1 MRNWAGRKKMG
12 EEIRQSRFS
21 AADHARYRQRLAAET
36 RLLAR
41 WFAEDRFAHDE
52 PVAGFELEAWLL
64 DAELRPAPKN
74 AEFLARLDDPMASP
88 ELASFNFEVNGT
100 PQPLRGHAFSAM
112 HGELARTWQRCRVAA
127 AELDCRIAMIGILPT
142 AENEDFNLANMSQM
156 ARYRAL
162 NREVVRLRRGR
173 PLVLDIN
180 GVEHLRVTHR
190 DVMLEAAAT
199 SFQIHLQVDPAQA
212 VRLYNA
218 SLVASA
224 PMVAITANSP
234 WLFGKDLWDET
245 RIPLF
250 EQSVAVG
257 GYAGARFG
265 PIRRVTFGSG
275 YVRRSLLELFEENL
289 AHYPVLLPEDLG
301 EVDPQLHHLRL
312 HNGTIWRWN
321 RPLVGF
327 DAEGR
332 PHLRIE
338 HRVVP
343 AGPSIPDAMANAAFY
358 YGLVASLAGAAE
370 PPESRLPFNR
380 ARDNFYSA
388 ARHGLRAA
396 IHWLDDRIHPL
407 PELIRDTL
415 LPLAHA
421 GLERLGVAADE
432 REQLLGIIA
441 ERNATGQNGATWH
454 RAWVARHGRDM
465 RGLAAAYLE
474 RQESGQPVHE
484 WTL

>member
-1 MRNWAGRKKMG
+1 MG
-12 EEIRQSRFS
+12 EEIRQSRFED
-21 AADHARYRQRLAAET
+21 ADYARYRARLEAET

-41 WFAEDRFAHDE
+41 WFAEGRFADTE

-64 DAELRPAPKN
+64 DEHLRPAPKN
-74 AEFLARLDDPMASP
+74 AAFLERLDDPMASP

-100 PQPLRGHAFSAM
+100 PQPLHGHALSAM
-112 HGELARTWQRCRVAA
+112 HGELVRTWQRCRCTA

-142 AENEDFNLANMSQM
+142 AQNEDFTLANMSRL

-190 DVMLEAAAT
+190 DVMLESAAT
-199 SFQIHLQVDPAQA
+199 SFQIHLQLDPQRA
-212 VRLYNA
+212 VRFYNA
-218 SLVASA
+218 AVIASA
-224 PMVAITANSP
+224 PMVAVAANSP
-234 WLFGKDLWDET
+234 YLFGKDLWDET
-245 RIPLF
+245 RIPVF

-289 AHYPVLLPEDLG
+289 AHYPVLLPEDFG
-301 EVDPQLHHLRL
+301 DDPWLHHLRL

-327 DAEGR
+327 DDAGR
-332 PHLRIE
+332 PHLRLE

-343 AGPSIPDAMANAAFY
+343 AGPTVCDAMANAAFF
-358 YGLVASLAGAAE
+358 YGLMTSLAHEAVA
-370 PPESRLPFNR
+370 PETRLPFNQ

-396 IHWLDDRIHPL
+396 IRWQDGRTHAMPD
-407 PELIRDTL
+407 LIRDAL
-415 LPLAHA
+415 LPLARA
-421 GLERLGVAADE
+421 GLERLEVAPDD
-432 REQLLGIIA
+432 REELLSVIA
-441 ERNATGQNGATWH
+441 ERNATGMNGAAWQ

-465 RGLAAAYLE
+465 TALTAAYLE
-474 RQESGQPVHE
+474 RQERGEPVHC

>member
-1 MRNWAGRKKMG
+1 MG

-21 AADHARYRQRLAAET
+21 EADNARYRERLAAET
-36 RLLAR
+36 ALLAR
-41 WFAEDRFAHDE
+41 WFAEDRFVHEE

-112 HGELARTWQRCRVAA
+112 HGELARTWQRCRAA
-127 AELDCRIAMIGILPT
+127 AAGIDCRIAMIGILPT
-142 AENEDFNLANMSQM
+142 AENEDFSLANMSQM

-199 SFQIHLQVDPAQA
+199 SFQIHLQVDPARA

-218 SLVASA
+218 SLIASA
-224 PMVAITANSP
+224 PLVAISANSP
-234 WLFGKDLWDET
+234 WLFGKNLWDET

-250 EQSVAVG
+250 EQAVAVG

-275 YVRRSLLELFEENL
+275 YVRHSLLELFEENRE
-289 AHYPVLLPEDLG
+289 HYPVLLPEDMG

-327 DAEGR
+327 DAAGR

-358 YGLVASLAGAAE
+358 YGLVTSLAEMAVA
-370 PPESRLPFNR
+370 PESVLPFNR
-380 ARDNFYSA
+380 VRDNFYSA

-396 IHWLDDRIHPL
+396 IHWQDGRTHPL
-407 PELIRDTL
+407 PELIRDAL
-415 LPLAHA
+415 LPLARA
-421 GLERLGVAADE
+421 GLERLEVAADD
-432 REQLLGIIA
+432 REQMLDIIA
-441 ERNATGQNGATWH
+441 ARNATGQNGATWQ
-454 RAWVARHGRDM
+454 RAWVERHGRDM
-465 RGLAAAYLE
+465 RGLTAAYLE
-474 RQESGQPVHE
+474 RQDSGQPVHE